1 MTPDTPP
8 AADDPA
14 PSTSTSAFV
23 HPSFVHHP
31 VMVDQIVDLFAS
43 VPAGWMVDATVGG
56 GGHAD
61 AILDAHTQLKVL
73 GLDQDP
79 DALGAAGVRLG
90 RHGGRVRLRRTRF
103 NRLAEAIAAE
113 NVDPVVAVLFDLGV
127 SSPQFDRAERGFSY
141 RHAGPLDMRMD
152 PDQSLSAD
160 DIVNQWPAADLVA
173 LLRRNSD
180 ERHAAR
186 IARSIVAHRPV
197 ANTAA
202 LAEIVR
208 DAIPAAARRRGG
220 HPAKRTFQ
228 ALRIEVNDELS
239 ILADSIDQAIDVLVP
254 GGRLAVLSYHSGEDR
269 IVKQRLR
276 HAATGGCSCPPALPC
291 GCGAV
296 PTLRLLRSGG
306 WTPGADEIERN
317 PRAGSARLRAGEKLD
332 AEVAA

>member
-1 MTPDTPP
+1 MPNTPENPL
-8 AADDPA
+8 AARA
-14 PSTSTSAFV
+14 SEQSGPSTA
-23 HPSFVHHP
+23 FVHHP
-31 VMVDQIVDLFAS
+31 VMVNQIVDLFAPVAS
-43 VPAGWMVDATVGG
+43 GWMIDATVGG
-56 GGHAD
+56 GGHAG
-61 AILDAHTQLKVL
+61 AVLDASPDMQVL

-79 DALGAAGVRLG
+79 DALSATAQTLGHHGDRL
-90 RHGGRVRLRRTRF
+90 RLRRTRF
-103 NRLAEAIAAE
+103 DRLAEAVAAE
-113 NVDPVVAVLFDLGV
+113 GVDPVVAVLFDLGV

-152 PDQSLSAD
+152 PDQLLTAEA
-160 DIVNQWPAADLVA
+160 IVNSWSEAELVS

-186 IARSIVAHRPV
+186 IARSLMAHRPV
-197 ANTAA
+197 TNTAD

-228 ALRIEVNDELS
+228 ALRIEVNDELT
-239 ILADSIDQAIDVLVP
+239 ILADSIDQAIDVLAP

-276 HAATGGCSCPPALPC
+276 HAATGGCTCPAALPC

-296 PTLRLLRSGG
+296 PTLRLLRPGG
-306 WTPGADEIERN
+306 WTPEADEIERN
-317 PRAGSARLRAGEKLD
+317 PRAASARLRAGEKLD
-332 AEVAA
+332 VAVAA

>member
-1 MTPDTPP
+1 M
-8 AADDPA
+8 
-14 PSTSTSAFV
+14 STSPDDNPPPGSTGPADASTDYV
-23 HPSFVHHP
+23 HEP
-31 VMVDQIVDLFAS
+31 VLVSQITGLFAP
-43 VPAGWMVDATVGG
+43 VPAGWMVDATIGG
-56 GGHAD
+56 GGHAG
-61 AILDAHTQLKVL
+61 AVLDACSQLSVL

-79 DALGAAGVRLG
+79 DALAATEESLA
-90 RHGGRVRLRRTRF
+90 RHQSRFRLRRTRF
-103 NRLAEAIAAE
+103 DLLAEAVAAADI
-113 NVDPVVAVLFDLGV
+113 DPVVAVLFDLGV

-141 RHAGPLDMRMD
+141 RNSGPLDMRMD
-152 PDQSLSAD
+152 PDQSLTAD
-160 DIVNQWPAADLVA
+160 AIVNQWPAEELVN

-197 ANTAA
+197 SNTAD

-228 ALRIEVNDELS
+228 ALRIEVNDELA
-239 ILADSIDQAIDVLVP
+239 ILASSIDQAIDVLAP

-276 HAATGGCSCPPALPC
+276 HAVTGGCTCPPALPC

-296 PTLRLLRSGG
+296 PTLRLLRAGG
-306 WTPGADEIERN
+306 WTPDASEIDRN
-317 PRAGSARLRAGEKLD
+317 PRAASARLRAGEKLP